1 MCQPWETPNPKL
13 RKPLIPLSDLRITKN
28 WLFFANIRLAGR
40 LGVCHCRVV
49 TKQADTG
56 FVKRA
61 KSLREQPFIV
71 QCSDFRCM
79 AYRDS
84 SGKWLDYFNG
94 DEIKGDVLI
103 ISEG

>member
-1 MCQPWETPNPKL
+1 LEFGIWSLELGIFVCLIRESPKTGDSFDNRGL
-13 RKPLIPLSDLRITKN
+13 ARRRG
-28 WLFFANIRLAGR
+28 IRQGE
-40 LGVCHCRVV
+40 GV
-49 TKQADTG
+49 TKQGDSV

-61 KSLREQPFIV
+61 KSLRERPFIV

-94 DEIKGDVLI
+94 DELKGEVKVV
-103 ISEG
+103 SEA